1 MGSCDADSAILSN
14 RGMGVRADSEDIA
27 GTGEGVSEM
36 FHHNRVQHAI
46 AEHEQRG
53 DLRGRKWRPC
63 KVQNI
68 EEVRVPFSVEWREV
82 QGIESDRVGLLCLC
96 PIEVIPVL
104 FFVCFWGD
112 YENSTSTISVT

>member
-27 GTGEGVSEM
+27 GTGERVSEV

-82 QGIESDRVGLLCLC
+82 QGIESDRVVQSWAAVPLSDRGHSRS
-96 PIEVIPVL
+96 L
-104 FFVCFWGD
+104 FRTFLGRL
-112 YENSTSTISVT
+112 

>member
-1 MGSCDADSAILSN
+1 
-14 RGMGVRADSEDIA
+14 MGVRADSEDIA
-27 GTGEGVSEM
+27 GTGEGVSEV

-68 EEVRVPFSVEWREV
+68 EEVLCNL
-82 QGIESDRVGLLCLC
+82 GLLCLC